1 MLPKKFLCLIV
12 WLAALSCL
20 FGLCRSEAGQAA
32 EIIGPLPNTRPMNS
46 TDHSPSARA
55 LIETWL
61 ALYDWP
67 VNKRFD
73 QERYEVLNYGVSW
86 GNIGRAILALRL
98 LPLEGDALSLARKRC
113 PGRTTP
119 IDIQIYFIWSTYVNH
134 WVAIDSRG
142 DPGFESCPQPIML
155 WTKEQLTEL
164 LNPPPL
170 PVPPKV
176 TRSDVVTPKPGSPDR
191 LALLN
196 AVRPIYEKLFGKPI
210 VFHVDTMRVA
220 AGYAFIA
227 VHPERPNGAPIEK
240 QIWEAAIG
248 TCILTPTSVE
258 QEYWMKKV
266 NGTWRIALRNQF
278 CADDSIADEGDI
290 IGAPPELVG
299 QSHWGPRS
307 EYPVQTIA
315 TGVAEP
321 Y

>member
-1 MLPKKFLCLIV
+1 MPTKKILCLIV
-12 WLAALSCL
+12 FLLTLSCL
-20 FGLCRSEAGQAA
+20 FSLCRSEAGQGA
-32 EIIGPLPNTRPMNS
+32 EIIGPLPNTRPINS
-46 TDHSPSARA
+46 TDHNPSAQA

-86 GNIGRAILALRL
+86 GHIGRAVLMLRL

-113 PGRTTP
+113 PGRTMP

-142 DPGFESCPQPIML
+142 DPGFESCPQPTML
-155 WTKEQLTEL
+155 WTKEQLAEL

-176 TRSDVVTPKPGSPDR
+176 AQRDVVTPEPGSPDGV
-191 LALLN
+191 ALLN

-210 VFHVDTMRVA
+210 VFHVVTMRVA
-220 AGYAFIA
+220 ADYAFIA

-240 QIWEAAIG
+240 QVWEAAIG
-248 TCILTPTSVE
+248 RCILIPTTVE

-266 NGTWRIALRNQF
+266 NGAWTIVLRNQF
-278 CADDSIADEGDI
+278 CADDSIAGDGDI
-290 IGAPPELVG
+290 IGAPPELMG
-299 QSHWGPRS
+299 EARWGPRD
-307 EYPVQTIA
+307 EYPVQAIA

>member
-1 MLPKKFLCLIV
+1 MPPARFHCRIA
-12 WLAALSCL
+12 WLAALGWLLSSSL
-20 FGLCRSEAGQAA
+20 SLAGQGA
-32 EIIGPLPNTRPMNS
+32 EIVGPLPNTRPMNS
-46 TDHSPSARA
+46 ADHNPSARA

-67 VNKRFD
+67 ASKRFD
-73 QERYEVLNYGVSW
+73 QERYEILNYGVSW
-86 GNIGRAILALRL
+86 GNIGRAVLVLRL

-134 WVAIDSRG
+134 WVAIDGRG
-142 DPGFESCPQPIML
+142 DPGFRSCPQPTMF
-155 WTKEQLTEL
+155 WTRKELAEL

-176 TRSDVVTPKPGSPDR
+176 RESDVATPKPGSPDR
-191 LALLN
+191 TALLN
-196 AVRPIYEKLFGKPI
+196 TVRPIYEKLFGKPI
-210 VFHVDTMRVA
+210 AFRVEIMRVA

-227 VHPERPNGAPIEK
+227 VHPEQPNGAPIEK
-240 QIWEAAIG
+240 QVWDAAIG
-248 TCILTPTSVE
+248 ACILTPSSVE
-258 QEYWMKKV
+258 QEYWLKKV
-266 NGTWRIALRNQF
+266 DGIWTIALRNQF
-278 CADDSIADEGDI
+278 CADDSIAGDGDI

-299 QSHWGPRS
+299 QTHWDPRL
-307 EYPVQTIA
+307 EYPVQAIA